1 MPLLRVMAER
11 LPNVTVHLVEAM
23 TGYLDELIQAGR
35 LDVALLYDH
44 KAFEHVAWTE
54 MITEDLYVV
63 RAQKVRSPNENLF
76 RSRNCSIFRS
86 FCRAVQTC
94 CGL

>member
-23 TGYLDELIQAGR
+23 TAYLDELIQAGR

-44 KAFEHVAWTE
+44 KAF
-54 MITEDLYVV
+54 
-63 RAQKVRSPNENLF
+63 RARCVDRDDH
-76 RSRNCSIFRS
+76 
-86 FCRAVQTC
+86 
-94 CGL
+94 